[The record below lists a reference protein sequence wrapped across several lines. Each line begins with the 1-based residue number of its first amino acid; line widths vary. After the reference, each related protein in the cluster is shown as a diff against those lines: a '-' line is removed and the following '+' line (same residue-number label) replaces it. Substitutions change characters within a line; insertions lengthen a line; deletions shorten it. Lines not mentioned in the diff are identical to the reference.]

1 MTFNHVAEFVVKCK
15 IVLVKKY
22 LAFVPPWIFDRWDLR
37 LGIIVGTGE
46 ELRFDMLGEGG
57 GHSGNRLLRIDE
69 ACSRDIDFMSI
80 NGLLFAAFT
89 PGSATFV
96 NDARYGIR
104 CAPLLCS
111 RKVALGMLLLS
122 VKENTYWLF
131 FLRGIMDL
139 PVVMLNTEWM
149 LMRSV
154 TIGGRY

>member
-22 LAFVPPWIFDRWDLR
+22 LAFVSPWIFDRWDLR

-80 NGLLFAAFT
+80 NGLLFAAFA

-96 NDARYGIR
+96 NDARYGY
-104 CAPLLCS
+104 PLRPTFVQQKSCVGHVVIKCQ
-111 RKVALGMLLLS
+111 REYLLAILLERHHGLACGH
-122 VKENTYWLF
+122 VEY
-131 FLRGIMDL
+131 
-139 PVVMLNTEWM
+139 
-149 LMRSV
+149 
-154 TIGGRY
+154 